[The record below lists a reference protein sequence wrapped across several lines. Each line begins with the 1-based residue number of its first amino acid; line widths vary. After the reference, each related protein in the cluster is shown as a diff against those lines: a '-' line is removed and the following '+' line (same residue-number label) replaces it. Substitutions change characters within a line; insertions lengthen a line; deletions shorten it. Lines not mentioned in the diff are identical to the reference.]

1 MECSRRGGSVTLKSG
16 SGRNSYCFLVVD
28 VNPGCCPEQSCGNLP
43 GWLREAFPGSQLNVQ
58 VFPEVSATYSPDIVF
73 LRSSGPD
80 LFSEALF
87 FIKKKWRS
95 TPIVAIF
102 CNGWDQPRDVA
113 ESFLSGL
120 DDFLTCPF
128 INKEIELPAR
138 VWRLLQTKVINP
150 TQNGAKTDN
159 FPVEKLVGDSVS
171 FHRAIKKIPVLA
183 SSDATALICGE
194 TGTGKELV
202 AREIHDQSAR
212 KERAFVPVNCGA
224 LPDNVFEN
232 ELFGHAKGAF
242 TDASST
248 ERGLV
253 GEAEGGT
260 IFLDEV
266 DSLSFSAQVKLLR
279 FLQNGEY
286 RPLGTSRSIIA
297 NVRIIAAT
305 NVDLKREVLERRFRE
320 DMYYRLTSLSI
331 YLPPLR
337 ERIED
342 IPLLATYFLNRYA
355 SQYTRQPLRLS
366 SSALQKLIAYSWP
379 GNVRELE
386 GTLQRAVVL
395 TSTSILQ
402 PEDIDLPVLFKNEVT
417 SSGPFRDAKAEA
429 IRHFERSYLVDLL
442 AEARGNITIAAR
454 RAGKDRR
461 TFQRLLQKY
470 GLQRK
475 CFASSWPDD

>member
-1 MECSRRGGSVTLKSG
+1 MS
-16 SGRNSYCFLVVD
+16 
-28 VNPGCCPEQSCGNLP
+28 
-43 GWLREAFPGSQLNVQ
+43 EAFPQSKLDVQ
-58 VFPEVSATYSPDIVF
+58 AFPDVSAAFLPDIVF
-73 LRSSGPD
+73 LRSSSPD

-95 TPIVAIF
+95 TPIVATF
-102 CNGWDQPRDVA
+102 CVGWDQPRDVA

-128 INKEIELPAR
+128 NKGVELSAR
-138 VWRLLQTKVINP
+138 VWRLLQTKVINA
-150 TQNGAKTDN
+150 TQAGAKIEN
-159 FPVEKLVGDSVS
+159 LAFEQLVGDSVS
-171 FHRAIKKIPVLA
+171 FHRAIEKIPILA
-183 SSDATALICGE
+183 RSDATALICGE

-202 AREIHDQSAR
+202 AREIHNQSAR
-212 KERAFVPVNCGA
+212 KGKPFVPVNCGA

-260 IFLDEV
+260 IFLDEI
-266 DSLSFSAQVKLLR
+266 DSLSSSAQVKLLR

-286 RPLGTSRSIIA
+286 RPLGTSRYIIA

-305 NVDLKREVLERRFRE
+305 NADLKREVLERRFRE
-320 DMYYRLTSLSI
+320 DIYYRLNSLSI

-342 IPLLATYFLNRYA
+342 LPLLATYFLNKYA
-355 SQYTRQPLRLS
+355 NQHNRGPLRLS
-366 SSALQKLIAYSWP
+366 SGALQQLMAYSWP

-386 GTLQRAVVL
+386 GALQRAVLL
-395 TSTSILQ
+395 TSASILQ
-402 PEDIDLPVLFKNEVT
+402 PEDIDLPGWLREAVNNNG
-417 SSGPFRDAKAEA
+417 SFRHAKANA
-429 IRHFERSYLVDLL
+429 VYHFERSYLVDLL
-442 AEARGNITIAAR
+442 SEAQGNITIAAR

-470 GLQRK
+470 GLQRQMFRQFMSGLLTIIHSLSTY
-475 CFASSWPDD
+475 C

>member
-28 VNPGCCPEQSCGNLP
+28 VNRGRCPEQGCGNLP

-58 VFPEVSATYSPDIVF
+58 VFPEISATYSPDIVF

-87 FIKKKWRS
+87 FLKKKWTS

-102 CNGWDQPRDVA
+102 CNGWDQPRDLA

-128 INKEIELPAR
+128 NRGVELPAR
-138 VWRLLQTKVINP
+138 VWRLLQAKVINAN
-150 TQNGAKTDN
+150 QNGAITGHCA
-159 FPVEKLVGDSVS
+159 FEKLVGNSVS
-171 FHRAIKKIPVLA
+171 FHRAIEKIPALA
-183 SSDATALICGE
+183 RSDATALICGE

-212 KERAFVPVNCGA
+212 KEKPFVPVNCGA

-320 DMYYRLTSLSI
+320 DMYYRMTSLSI

-342 IPLLATYFLNRYA
+342 VPLLATYFLNRYA
-355 SQYTRQPLRLS
+355 HQYSRGPLRLS
-366 SSALQKLIAYSWP
+366 SQALQKLMAYSWP
-379 GNVRELE
+379 GNVRELD
-386 GTLQRAVVL
+386 GTLQRSVVL

-402 PEDIDLPVLFKNEVT
+402 PEDIDLPVWFKNAVNG
-417 SSGPFRDAKAEA
+417 SGPFRDAKADA
-429 IRHFERSYLVDLL
+429 IHQFERSYLVDLL
-442 AEARGNITIAAR
+442 AEAQGNITIAAR

-475 CFASSWPDD
+475 CFASS

>member
-1 MECSRRGGSVTLKSG
+1 MGVTLKSG
-16 SGRNSYCFLVVD
+16 SGRNSYCFLIVD
-28 VNPGCCPEQSCGNLP
+28 VNPYRCPENSCENLP
-43 GWLREAFPGSQLNVQ
+43 GWLREAFPGSKLDVQ
-58 VFPEVSATYSPDIVF
+58 VFPDVSAAFSPDIVF
-73 LRSSGPD
+73 LRSSCPD

-102 CNGWDQPRDVA
+102 CVGWDQPRDVA

-128 INKEIELPAR
+128 NRGVELSAR
-138 VWRLLQTKVINP
+138 VWRLLQTKVINA
-150 TQNGAKTDN
+150 TQNGAKPEN
-159 FPVEKLVGDSVS
+159 FPSEKLLGDSVS

-183 SSDATALICGE
+183 RSDATALIWGE

-212 KERAFVPVNCGA
+212 KGKPFVPVNCGA
-224 LPDNVFEN
+224 LPDNVLEN

-266 DSLSFSAQVKLLR
+266 DSLSSSAQVKLLR

-286 RPLGTSRSIIA
+286 RPLGTSRCIIA

-320 DMYYRLTSLSI
+320 DIYYRLTSLSV

-342 IPLLATYFLNRYA
+342 VPLLATYFLNKYA
-355 SQYTRQPLRLS
+355 NQYTRGPLRLS
-366 SSALQKLIAYSWP
+366 SSALQKLMAYSWP
-379 GNVRELE
+379 GNVRELQ

-395 TSTSILQ
+395 TSASILQ
-402 PEDIDLPVLFKNEVT
+402 PEDIDLPVWFKNEVN
-417 SSGPFRDAKAEA
+417 SSGPFRDAKADT
-429 IRHFERSYLVDLL
+429 IHHFERSYLVDLL
-442 AEARGNITIAAR
+442 AEAQGNITIAAR

-475 CFASSWPDD
+475 CFASS

>member
-1 MECSRRGGSVTLKSG
+1 VTLKSG
-16 SGRNSYCFLVVD
+16 GGRNFLIVD
-28 VNPGCCPEQSCGNLP
+28 VNPYRCPENSCGTLP
-43 GWLREAFPGSQLNVQ
+43 GWVREAFPDSRLDIQ
-58 VFPEVSATYSPDIVF
+58 VFPNVSAAFSPDIVF

-87 FIKKKWRS
+87 FIRNKWRS
-95 TPIVAIF
+95 TLIVAIF
-102 CNGWDQPRDVA
+102 CVGWDEPRDVA
-113 ESFLSGL
+113 ESPLSGL

-128 INKEIELPAR
+128 NNRAVELSAR
-138 VWRLLQTKVINP
+138 VWRLLQTKVI
-150 TQNGAKTDN
+150 TAIKDGAKTEH
-159 FPVEKLVGDSVS
+159 FSFEKLVGDSVS
-171 FHRAIKKIPVLA
+171 FRRAIEKIPVLA
-183 SSDATALICGE
+183 RSDATALICGE

-212 KERAFVPVNCGA
+212 KGKPFVPVNCGA
-224 LPDNVFEN
+224 LPDNIFEN

-242 TDASST
+242 TDASSA

-260 IFLDEV
+260 IFLDEI
-266 DSLSFSAQVKLLR
+266 DSLSPSAQVKLLR
-279 FLQNGEY
+279 FFQNGEY
-286 RPLGTSRSIIA
+286 RPLGTSRYLIA

-305 NVDLKREVLERRFRE
+305 NADLNREVLEKRFRE
-320 DMYYRLTSLSI
+320 DAYYRLNSLSI

-355 SQYTRQPLRLS
+355 HQYTRGHLRLS
-366 SSALQKLIAYSWP
+366 SEALQKLMAYPWP

-386 GTLQRAVVL
+386 GVLQRAIVL
-395 TSTSILQ
+395 TSASILQ
-402 PEDIDLPVLFKNEVT
+402 PEDIDLPVWFKNAVN
-417 SSGPFRDAKAEA
+417 SNGLLRDAKAGA
-429 IRHFERSYLVDLL
+429 IHHFERSYLVDLL
-442 AEARGNITIAAR
+442 AEAQGNITVAAR

-470 GLQRK
+470 NLQRK
-475 CFASSWPDD
+475 CFASS